1 VVIGFLGLGS
11 PAVAGRRVDA
21 LRLGLKDLDLVEGQD
36 YRIELRTIEG
46 DYSRLG
52 EASAELIRLGPAVL
66 VTQGTPGTAALKKAT
81 STIPIVT
88 VSGDAIAMGLIA
100 SLNRPGGNVT
110 GLTFF
115 GPELM
120 AKRLELLKEALP
132 QAEGAGVLL
141 NATNALS
148 PSLLEALDAT
158 SRAMKLHVHPVL
170 VNGEGDLDR
179 AFSTFGEKKVDG
191 VIVHEEPMLIAN
203 ASRIAALA
211 AERRLLTVGFVEL
224 VEKGGTIA
232 YGTDFSDLYRR
243 SAQYVARILRGAEPR
258 NMPVERPTKFTLVV
272 NARAAKAMRI
282 VLPLALVARADEV
295 IE

>member
-1 VVIGFLGLGS
+1 
-11 PAVAGRRVDA
+11 
-21 LRLGLKDLDLVEGQD
+21 
-36 YRIELRTIEG
+36 
-46 DYSRLG
+46 
-52 EASAELIRLGPAVL
+52 
-66 VTQGTPGTAALKKAT
+66 
-81 STIPIVT
+81 
-88 VSGDAIAMGLIA
+88 
-100 SLNRPGGNVT
+100 
-110 GLTFF
+110 
-115 GPELM
+115 
-120 AKRLELLKEALP
+120 
-132 QAEGAGVLL
+132 
-141 NATNALS
+141 
-148 PSLLEALDAT
+148 
-158 SRAMKLHVHPVL
+158 
-170 VNGEGDLDR
+170 VNSEGDLDR